1 MAIEQSHRRQ
11 LACKIVDLRK
21 LRPPSRIKCGG
32 WECPAAA
39 KDVDSRL
46 QIEKGKSW
54 AGKQKRDRVE
64 EKVKTYYREAEIL
77 ASLNHVGLA
86 LFKLSVTVLTAT

>member
-21 LRPPSRIKCGG
+21 LRTPDRIKSGH
-32 WECPAAA
+32 WECPAPA

-46 QIEKGKSW
+46 QIEKVKSW
-54 AGKQKRDRVE
+54 ARKQKMDRVE
-64 EKVKTYYREAEIL
+64 EKIKTYYREAEIL

-86 LFKLSVTVLTAT
+86 LFKPSLAALTTL